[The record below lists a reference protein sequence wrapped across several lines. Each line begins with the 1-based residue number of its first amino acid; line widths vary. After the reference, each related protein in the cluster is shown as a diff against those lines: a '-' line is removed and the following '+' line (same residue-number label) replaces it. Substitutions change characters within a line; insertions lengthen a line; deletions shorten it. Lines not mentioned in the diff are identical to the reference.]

1 VAHRPR
7 AHRQPRPKKVFTTAT
22 SAAREGRARKA
33 RAMGAHSRWAARV
46 RGRAGPS
53 GWRSPSVR
61 GSGEP
66 SVASRGGRGVLR

>member
-22 SAAREGRARKA
+22 SAAREGRASKA

>member
-22 SAAREGRARKA
+22 SAAREGRASK
-33 RAMGAHSRWAARV
+33 ARV